1 MVLKK
6 FENTREHEK
15 ISEDRIELM
24 SIGEKT
30 MHINLYGEKIGIIR
44 YKDCRDY
51 YSVSFIT
58 INENMRGKGIGEII
72 YKKLANSFDKPLRSD
87 IRISELAEN
96 FWQKLIARGL
106 AKQMGNIASGI
117 GLYEYIK

>member
-30 MHINLYGEKIGIIR
+30 IHINLDGEKIVIIR

-58 INENMRGKGIGEII
+58 INENMRGKGIGEIV

-96 FWQKLIARGL
+96 F
-106 AKQMGNIASGI
+106 
-117 GLYEYIK
+117 